1 MSRIQL
7 RKLIDQHAHRPT
19 ISHDVVQGQHQHMI
33 LRVQLQQAHPQQRP
47 VLQIERLRDV
57 LLNLAQRQV
66 QAFGLRL
73 IAQVVAGN

>member
-1 MSRIQL
+1 
-7 RKLIDQHAHRPT
+7 
-19 ISHDVVQGQHQHMI
+19 MI